1 MRSQAIV
8 EFGKPLEC
16 VEVDTPVPT
25 GGQVLIKIEH
35 CGVCHSDVHIHDGF
49 FDMGGG
55 AKLPIGMSMK
65 LPHTLGHEPAGMV
78 AAVGPDV
85 KNVKV
90 GDRFAVYPWIGCGE
104 CAACL
109 RGEENLCGR
118 ARNLGCSSG
127 VAGGYATHMMVP
139 DEKYLIAYGNTSP
152 ALAAAYMC
160 SGLTAFS
167 AMNKVGDLGPLD
179 DVLVLG
185 AGGVGSMGIQFAKS
199 LFGKAPLVAD
209 IDDGRIAAAI
219 EAGAKAGY
227 NTKDPEAVKTLQADT
242 GGGAYAIVDFVGSEA
257 TFAFASQAVRRGGKI
272 IIVGLFGGA
281 MGMPLPMFPMRQ
293 LTVQGSYVGSLKDA
307 QDMMAKV
314 RAGEIDPIPV
324 ATRPLDQANQAL
336 DDLREGKITG
346 RVVLVP

>member
-1 MRSQAIV
+1 M
-8 EFGKPLEC
+8 
-16 VEVDTPVPT
+16 
-25 GGQVLIKIEH
+25 
-35 CGVCHSDVHIHDGF
+35 
-49 FDMGGG
+49 
-55 AKLPIGMSMK
+55 
-65 LPHTLGHEPAGMV
+65 
-78 AAVGPDV
+78 
-85 KNVKV
+85 
-90 GDRFAVYPWIGCGE
+90 
-104 CAACL
+104 
-109 RGEENLCGR
+109 
-118 ARNLGCSSG
+118 
-127 VAGGYATHMMVP
+127 
-139 DEKYLIAYGNTSP
+139 
-152 ALAAAYMC
+152 
-160 SGLTAFS
+160 
-167 AMNKVGDLGPLD
+167 
-179 DVLVLG
+179 
-185 AGGVGSMGIQFAKS
+185 
-199 LFGKAPLVAD
+199 AD